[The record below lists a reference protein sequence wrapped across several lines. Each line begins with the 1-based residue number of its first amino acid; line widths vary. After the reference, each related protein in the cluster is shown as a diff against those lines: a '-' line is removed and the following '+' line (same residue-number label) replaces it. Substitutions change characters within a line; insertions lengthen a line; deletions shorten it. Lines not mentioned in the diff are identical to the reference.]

1 MKTKSLNLQYSKM
14 DEYPLILRIKMKTPK
29 DLNFFNDALW
39 QAYEKIN
46 EQIKE
51 AELIGRKTL
60 LKKQSQF
67 IYKIWKVLSN
77 KYFMVNASG

>member
-1 MKTKSLNLQYSKM
+1 MNKKSLNLQYSKM
-14 DEYPLILRIKMKTPK
+14 DEYPLFLRIKIKSPK

-51 AELIGRKTL
+51 ADLIGRKTL

-67 IYKIWKVLSN
+67 IHKIWKVQSD
-77 KYFMVNASG
+77 KYFMT